1 MFSKAR
7 GTQYDTSQTK
17 QRFSIKKFKFGA
29 ASVLVGLLFLGMNS
43 HSVLA
48 DESSAMSAEVTQA
61 AEVKPEVTA
70 TQPTS
75 DVISLEVDTTTSAMS
90 STDVS
95 HSNSTVSAEPIVGT
109 NAEDVAV
116 PETHKEANKTLPVAS
131 SSTSEVT
138 DQKSTAENQAS
149 EIAVSSS
156 KQVETAK
163 NDATETQRVSN
174 SHLSNVKDLDIENMT
189 FADLEKLVNV
199 DNISSIDFK
208 KYPQLKTVFEQAVIA
223 NSAVA
228 NWPKVGE
235 VSAKDYILTNGIDD
249 YREQLGHVRRQ
260 TVLSQTINDHPVLRK
275 EDSIAPID
283 ASKNPVMVKGT
294 GYGFGGIPINYEVKA
309 QKNGNKV
316 DFTITYHAENSKE
329 HFRNDFFLYPG
340 SGYNINGE
348 IDVTVTTN
356 GKNQTLKLGK
366 GYSTQAP
373 GALGLKS
380 PAEWSGGNPKAT
392 SPRTPQVITFSL
404 PIKDQSGDLSTRLMV
419 TAYSAQIGGN
429 KTHDPYS
436 NDNYYYGN
444 APLDV
449 DFNPDYQQ
457 GTTEV
462 TEEISPSTLYIP
474 TTELA
479 EGETQIVSEGTSGT
493 KTTTYRTHQFG
504 NQTLLG
510 LPIGKPKIKEPSPRI
525 VKVGISQENM
535 SQFPRGPKGE
545 RGETGAQGPM
555 GPAGPAGERGEQG
568 PKGDAGAQG
577 PMGPAGPKGERG
589 ETGAQGPE
597 GPAGKDGERGER
609 GETGPKG
616 DRGEQGPAG
625 KDGEAG
631 AQGPMGPA
639 GPKGDRGETGSQG
652 PVGPVGPKGE
662 TGPKGER
669 GEQGPA
675 GKDGLSPTIT
685 TKPGA
690 DDNSTDV
697 TITIPGKEDTTIN
710 IKNGRDGLDGKTP
723 KVDSLRLEEQGITVV
738 TFYIDTNNDGKYTPG
753 VDDIIQSELIKD
765 GKDGKTPTVEQT
777 PIKDASGKTIGT
789 TIIVKDGDGKE
800 VSRSNVLNGKDGVS
814 PKITVTP
821 GKDKD

>member
-7 GTQYDTSQTK
+7 GTQYDASQTK

-75 DVISLEVDTTTSAMS
+75 DVISPAADTTTSAMS

-109 NAEDVAV
+109 NAEEVAI
-116 PETHKEANKTLPVAS
+116 PETQDKEANKTLQVAS
-131 SSTSEVT
+131 SSTSELI
-138 DQKSTAENQAS
+138 AENQDS

-156 KQVETAK
+156 EQVEVVK
-163 NDATETQRVSN
+163 DDETETQRVSN

-223 NSAVA
+223 NPDVA

-235 VSAKDYILTNGIDD
+235 VSAKDYILTNGVDD

-356 GKNQTLKLGK
+356 RKNQTLKLGK

-444 APLDV
+444 APIDS
-449 DFNPDYQQ
+449 DFNPDYTQ
-457 GTTEV
+457 GATKV
-462 TEEISPSTLYIP
+462 KEEIPAPTLYIP
-474 TTELA
+474 TTELQ
-479 EGETQIVSEGTSGT
+479 EGVTQVISEGTPGI
-493 KTTTYRTHQFG
+493 KTTAYRTHQFG

-510 LPIGKPKIKEPSPRI
+510 LPIGKPEIKEPSPRI

-535 SQFPRGPKGE
+535 SQFPRGPKGDA
-545 RGETGAQGPM
+545 GAQGPM

-577 PMGPAGPKGERG
+577 PMG
-589 ETGAQGPE
+589 
-597 GPAGKDGERGER
+597 
-609 GETGPKG
+609 
-616 DRGEQGPAG
+616 
-625 KDGEAG
+625 
-631 AQGPMGPA
+631 
-639 GPKGDRGETGSQG
+639 
-652 PVGPVGPKGE
+652 
-662 TGPKGER
+662 
-669 GEQGPA
+669 
-675 GKDGLSPTIT
+675 
-685 TKPGA
+685 
-690 DDNSTDV
+690 
-697 TITIPGKEDTTIN
+697 
-710 IKNGRDGLDGKTP
+710 
-723 KVDSLRLEEQGITVV
+723 
-738 TFYIDTNNDGKYTPG
+738 
-753 VDDIIQSELIKD
+753 
-765 GKDGKTPTVEQT
+765 
-777 PIKDASGKTIGT
+777 
-789 TIIVKDGDGKE
+789 
-800 VSRSNVLNGKDGVS
+800 
-814 PKITVTP
+814 
-821 GKDKD
+821 